1 MRYIWQQ
8 YLLSVSLI
16 QMIQRIARVFVLGV
30 GAVAV
35 SGCLLMAGQQ
45 QSSDFQEGAGNLSVA
60 FVSAEGSQRR
70 TIATEAPA
78 PGELNVIV
86 LMSVDRGDL
95 RLDLL
100 EPDGSV
106 AFSIEGSPE
115 GQRSRSGTVSTDDQG
130 RLHYRVVARNARNG
144 SFQILYQRLSS

>member
-1 MRYIWQQ
+1 MSH
-8 YLLSVSLI
+8 LLNITPVRF
-16 QMIQRIARVFVLGV
+16 IQRMAFVFVLWV
-30 GAVAV
+30 SAVAV
-35 SGCLLMAGQQ
+35 SGCLLVAGQQ
-45 QSSDFQEGAGNLSVA
+45 QSSDIQADAGNVSAA
-60 FVSAEGSQRR
+60 FVSAEGTQRR
-70 TIATEAPA
+70 TIATDI

-86 LMSVDRGDL
+86 LTSVDRGDL
-95 RLDLL
+95 RLDFL

-115 GQRSRSGTVSTDDQG
+115 GQRSRSGNVSTDEQG